1 MAGRIPT
8 RDIEAI
14 KQRVNIADV
23 VGEYVQLKGA
33 SVGSLKG
40 LCPFHDEKSPSFN
53 VRPDQGFYHCFGCSE
68 GGDVYKFLQKIENIT
83 FYEAVEK
90 CASKISYEITYEAG
104 SNRDEGVNR
113 ARLIAANEAAAKF
126 FSSALSSPEA
136 QTARDFLTQ
145 RKFDKEAAEYFGIGY
160 APKGWNSLGDALKSE
175 GFTEEELVKVD
186 LLVAKEG
193 RTYDKFRGR
202 LVWPIR
208 DATNAVIGFGARKI
222 YEDDPLAKYINTGE
236 TPVYHKSQVLY
247 GLNLAKKDIAKN
259 RQVVVVEGYTDVM
272 ACHLAGITTAV
283 ATCGTAFGDDHIRK
297 INQIFG
303 TGGESAEV
311 IFTFDPDA
319 AGQKAAMRAFESSG
333 KFIAS
338 TFVAVGPEGLDPC
351 DLRIQKGDVAVQA
364 MISTKRPIYEFA
376 LDQKIA
382 GHDLSSYPGR
392 LSAATAAVSVLTRI
406 TDLGSRE
413 EYVRTLASKVQLG
426 NDEIN
431 RLLSA
436 QLTKQRAA
444 AVANSR
450 RGESSYLPPELN
462 PGEPPPPED
471 GPEFPMPN
479 LQDANTRLEQEVL
492 AVLLQVPS
500 AWSPEAV
507 LQICEQMFG
516 TPAYVVIAQSAAS
529 SIASIHQPDW
539 FNQIGS
545 KTPEVLH
552 SLVRQL
558 GSKEL
563 PVSNSED
570 IQAYAVGVIASAQRK
585 MLTRQ
590 RDSMRA
596 SLSLMD
602 AESNSA
608 EHINLQRA
616 LMAIEAQIRELR

>member
-1 MAGRIPT
+1 MAGRIST
-8 RDIEAI
+8 RDIESI
-14 KQRVNIADV
+14 KQRVNIADI

-104 SNRDEGVNR
+104 GNRDEGVNR
-113 ARLIAANEAAAKF
+113 ARLLAANEAAAKY
-126 FSSALSSPEA
+126 FSACLTTPEA
-136 QTARDFLTQ
+136 QTARDFLFQ
-145 RKFDKEAAEYFGIGY
+145 RKFDQQAAEYFGIGY
-160 APKGWNSLGDALKSE
+160 APKGWNSLGEALKKE

-338 TFVAVGPEGLDPC
+338 TYVAVGPEGLDPC
-351 DLRIQKGDVAVQA
+351 DLRIQKGDAAVQE
-364 MISTKRPIYEFA
+364 MIASKRPIYEFA
-376 LDQKIA
+376 LDQKIS
-382 GHDLSSYPGR
+382 GHDLSAYPGR
-392 LSAATAAVSVLTRI
+392 LSAATAAVTVLTRI
-406 TDLGSRE
+406 SDLGARE
-413 EYVRTLASKVQLG
+413 EYVRTLAGKVQLG

-436 QLTKQRAA
+436 ELTKQRAA

-462 PGEPPPPED
+462 PGDPPPPED

-492 AVLLQVPS
+492 AVLLQVPT
-500 AWSPEAV
+500 AWSPEAA
-507 LQICEQMFG
+507 LQICESMFG
-516 TPAYVVIAQSAAS
+516 TPAYVVIAQAAS
-529 SIASIHQPDW
+529 QSIASIHQPDW

-545 KTPEVLH
+545 KTPDVLH
-552 SLVRQL
+552 GLVRQL

-563 PVSNSED
+563 PVSTPDE

-596 SLSLMD
+596 NL
-602 AESNSA
+602 AQINSETSSE
-608 EHINLQRA
+608 EHTQMQRQ

>member
-1 MAGRIPT
+1 MAGRISS
-8 RDIEAI
+8 RDVEAI
-14 KQRVNIADV
+14 KQRVNIADI

-53 VRPDQGFYHCFGCSE
+53 VRPDHGFYHCFGCSE

-90 CASKISYEITYEAG
+90 CAAKISYQITYEAG
-104 SNRDEGVNR
+104 SGRDEGVNR
-113 ARLIAANEAAAKF
+113 ARLLAANEAAANF
-126 FSSALSSPEA
+126 FAACLSSPEA
-136 QTARDFLTQ
+136 QSARDFLSQ
-145 RKFDKEAAEYFGIGY
+145 RNFDREAAVYFGIGY
-160 APKGWNSLGDALKSE
+160 APKGWNSLGEALKKE
-175 GFTEEELVKVD
+175 GFTEEELIKVD
-186 LLVAKEG
+186 LLVSKDG
-193 RTYDKFRGR
+193 RSYDKFRGR

-208 DATNAVIGFGARKI
+208 DTTNAVIGFGARKI

-272 ACHLAGITTAV
+272 ACHLAGFTTAV
-283 ATCGTAFGDDHIRK
+283 ATCGTAFGDDHIRR
-297 INQIFG
+297 INQLFG
-303 TGGESAEV
+303 SGGEAAEV

-333 KFIAS
+333 KFIDS
-338 TFVAVGPEGLDPC
+338 TFVAVGPDGLDPC
-351 DLRIQKGDVAVQA
+351 DLRIQRGDAAVQQ

-376 LDQKIA
+376 LDQKIQ

-392 LSAATAAVSVLTRI
+392 LSAASAAVTVLTRI
-406 TDLGSRE
+406 NDLGARE
-413 EYVRTLASKVQLG
+413 EYVRTLASKVALG

-436 QLTKQRAA
+436 ELTKQRAT
-444 AVANSR
+444 AVSNAR
-450 RGESSYLPPELN
+450 RGEANYLPPEIN
-462 PGEPPPPED
+462 PGEPPPPEE
-471 GPEFPMPN
+471 GPEFPAPN

-492 AVLLQVPS
+492 AVLLQVPV
-500 AWSPEAV
+500 AWSKEAA
-507 LQICEQMFG
+507 LQICQNMFG
-516 TPAYVVIAQSAAS
+516 TPAYVVIAQAATQ
-529 SIASIHQPDW
+529 SIDSIHQPDW

-552 SLVRQL
+552 SIVRHL

-563 PVSNSED
+563 PVSAPEQ
-570 IQAYAVGVIASAQRK
+570 ILEYAVGVIASAQRK
-585 MLTRQ
+585 LLTRQ

-596 SLSLMD
+596 SLSVIN
-602 AESNSA
+602 AETNVE
-608 EHINLQRA
+608 EHTQIQRQ

>member
-104 SNRDEGVNR
+104 GNRDEGVNR

-126 FSSALSSPEA
+126 FASALSSPEA

-247 GLNLAKKDIAKN
+247 GLNLAKKDIAMN

-351 DLRIQKGDVAVQA
+351 DLRIQKGDAAVQS

-436 QLTKQRAA
+436 ELTKQRAA

-450 RGESSYLPPELN
+450 RGESSYLPPEFN

-500 AWSPEAV
+500 AWSAEAA
-507 LQICEQMFG
+507 LQFCEQMFG
-516 TPAYVVIAQSAAS
+516 TPAYVVIAQSAAA

-570 IQAYAVGVIASAQRK
+570 IQAYAVGVISSAQRK

-602 AESNSA
+602 AETNSA

>member
-14 KQRVNIADV
+14 KQRVNIADI

-53 VRPDQGFYHCFGCSE
+53 VKPDQGFYHCFGCSE

-104 SNRDEGVNR
+104 GNRDDGVNR
-113 ARLIAANEAAAKF
+113 ARLLAANEAAAKF
-126 FSSALSSPEA
+126 FAEMLATPEA

-145 RKFDKEAAEYFGIGY
+145 RKFDKQAAEYFGIGY
-160 APKGWNSLGDALKSE
+160 APKGWNGLGDALKRQ

-186 LLVAKEG
+186 LIVAKEG

-208 DATNAVIGFGARKI
+208 DATNSVIGFGARKI

-247 GLNLAKKDIAKN
+247 GLNLSKKDIAKN

-283 ATCGTAFGDDHIRK
+283 ATCGTAFGDDHIRR

-303 TGGESAEV
+303 TGGEAAEV
-311 IFTFDPDA
+311 VFTFDPDA

-338 TFVAVGPEGLDPC
+338 TFVAIGPDGLDPC
-351 DLRIQKGDVAVQA
+351 DLRIQQGDQAVQA
-364 MISTKRPIYEFA
+364 MIGNKRPIYEFA
-376 LDQKIA
+376 LDQKIS

-392 LSAATAAVSVLTRI
+392 LSAATAAVTVLARI
-406 TDLGSRE
+406 VDLGARE
-413 EYVRTLASKVQLG
+413 EYVRTLAGKVQLG
-426 NDEIN
+426 SDEIN

-436 QLTKQRAA
+436 ELTKQRAA

-450 RGESSYLPPELN
+450 RGESAYLPPEMN
-462 PGEPPPPED
+462 PGEPPPAED
-471 GPEFPMPN
+471 APEFPLPN
-479 LQDANTRLEQEVL
+479 LQDSNTRLEQEVL
-492 AVLLQVPS
+492 AVLLQVPT
-500 AWSPEAV
+500 AWSAEAAV
-507 LQICEQMFG
+507 QICQQFFAS
-516 TPAYVVIAQSAAS
+516 PAYVVIAESAVQ
-529 SIASIHQPDW
+529 SIAYIHQPDW

-552 SLVRQL
+552 TLVRQL

-563 PVSNSED
+563 PVSKPDE

-596 SLSLMD
+596 NLSAIDIETNPEAHTL
-602 AESNSA
+602 
-608 EHINLQRA
+608 LQRQ
-616 LMAIEAQIRELR
+616 LMAIEAQIRELK

>member
-136 QTARDFLTQ
+136 QSARDFLTQ

-351 DLRIQKGDVAVQA
+351 DLRIQKGDAAVQA

-436 QLTKQRAA
+436 ELTKQRAA

-500 AWSPEAV
+500 AWSPEAA

-516 TPAYVVIAQSAAS
+516 TPAYVVIAQSAAA

-602 AESNSA
+602 SEANSA

>member
-1 MAGRIPT
+1 MAGRIPP

-14 KQRVNIADV
+14 KHRTNIADI

-53 VRPDQGFYHCFGCSE
+53 VRPDQGFYHCFGCGE
-68 GGDVYKFLQKIENIT
+68 GGDVYKFLQKLENIT

-90 CASKISYEITYEAG
+90 CAAKISYQITYEAG
-104 SNRDEGVNR
+104 SGRDEGVNR
-113 ARLIAANEAAAKF
+113 ARLLAANEAAAKYF
-126 FSSALSSPEA
+126 QQQLGSPEA

-145 RKFDKEAAEYFGIGY
+145 RNFDQAASVHFGLGY
-160 APKGWNSLGDALKSE
+160 APKGWNGLGDALKGQ

-186 LLVAKEG
+186 LVVSKEG
-193 RTYDKFRGR
+193 KSYDKFRGR

-208 DATNAVIGFGARKI
+208 DATNSVIGFGARKI

-247 GLNLAKKDIAKN
+247 GLDLAKKDIASK

-283 ATCGTAFGDDHIRK
+283 ATCGTAFGDDHIRR
-297 INQIFG
+297 INQLFG
-303 TGGESAEV
+303 SSDAPAQV

-351 DLRIQKGDVAVQA
+351 DLRISRGDSAVLQ
-364 MISTKRPIYEFA
+364 MIETKRPIYEFA

-392 LSAATAAVSVLTRI
+392 LSAATAAVSVLTKI
-406 TDLGSRE
+406 VDLGARE
-413 EYVRTLASKVQLG
+413 EYVRILAGKVQLG
-426 NDEIN
+426 SDEIN

-436 QLTKQRAA
+436 EVAKLRSS
-444 AVANSR
+444 AVAGAR
-450 RGESSYLPPELN
+450 RGMDID
-462 PGEPPPPED
+462 PGEPPLPED
-471 GPEFPMPN
+471 APEFPAPN
-479 LQDANTRLEQEVL
+479 LNDPNTRLEQEVL
-492 AVLLQVPS
+492 AVILQAPAALTEDGVLL
-500 AWSPEAV
+500 
-507 LQICEQMFG
+507 ICQQMFA
-516 TPAYVVIAQSAAS
+516 TPAYVVIADAAS
-529 SIASIHQPDW
+529 QSISSLKQPDW
-539 FNQIGS
+539 FAQIVS

-552 SLVRQL
+552 NLLRQL
-558 GSKEL
+558 AAKEL
-563 PVSNSED
+563 P
-570 IQAYAVGVIASAQRK
+570 IR
-585 MLTRQ
+585 
-590 RDSMRA
+590 
-596 SLSLMD
+596 D
-602 AESNSA
+602 AEQLNEYALSVVNSA
-608 EHINLQRA
+608 RKKIMMRQKSALVAALGSLDVEAQPEEHNRIQQA
-616 LMAIEAQIRELR
+616 LVVLEGQIRAIE

>member
-1 MAGRIPT
+1 MAGRIPP

-14 KQRVNIADV
+14 KQRVNIADI

-53 VRPDQGFYHCFGCSE
+53 VRPDQGFYHCFGCGE
-68 GGDVYKFLQKIENIT
+68 GGDVYKFLQKVDNIT

-90 CASKISYEITYEAG
+90 CASKISYQITYEAG
-104 SNRDEGVNR
+104 SGKDDGINRG
-113 ARLIAANEAAAKF
+113 RLLAANEAAAKF
-126 FSSALSSPEA
+126 FATQLQTPEA
-136 QTARDFLTQ
+136 QTARDFLSQ
-145 RKFDKEAAEYFGIGY
+145 RKFDKEAAEYFGLGY
-160 APKGWNSLGDALKSE
+160 APKGWNSLGDALKQQ

-193 RTYDKFRGR
+193 RSYDKFRGR
-202 LVWPIR
+202 LVWPIK

-247 GLNLAKKDIAKN
+247 GLDLAKKDIAKN

-272 ACHLAGITTAV
+272 ACHLAGVTTAV
-283 ATCGTAFGDDHIRK
+283 ATCGTAFGDDHIRR
-297 INQIFG
+297 INQLFG
-303 TGGESAEV
+303 SGDQAAQV

-351 DLRIQKGDVAVQA
+351 DLRITKGDVSVQQ
-364 MISTKRPIYEFA
+364 MIANKIPIYEFA
-376 LDQKIA
+376 IDQKIS

-392 LSAATAAVSVLTRI
+392 LSAATAAVSVLAKI
-406 TDLGSRE
+406 TELGARE
-413 EYVRTLASKVQLG
+413 EYVRMLAAKVQLG

-436 QLTKQRAA
+436 ELTKLRSQ
-444 AVANSR
+444 AVTNSR
-450 RGESSYLPPELN
+450 RGESVYTPPELL
-462 PGEPPPPED
+462 PGEPPVAED
-471 GPEFPMPN
+471 APEFPAPN
-479 LQDANTRLEQEVL
+479 LNDPNTRMEQEVL
-492 AVLLQVPS
+492 AIMLQVPG
-500 AWSPEAV
+500 AWHES
-507 LQICEQMFG
+507 QITQIAEHMFG
-516 TPAYVVIAQSAAS
+516 TPAYVVIAQAAAQS
-529 SIASIHQPDW
+529 VAALHTPDW

-552 SLVRQL
+552 TLVRQL

-563 PVSNSED
+563 PVSSSEQL
-570 IQAYAVGVIASAQRK
+570 IEYATSVIASAQK
-585 MLTRQ
+585 KLLTRQ
-590 RDSMRA
+590 KAALLSA
-596 SLSLMD
+596 LSLLN
-602 AESNSA
+602 AETQA
-608 EHINLQRA
+608 QEHNQIQLQLVA
-616 LMAIEAQIRELR
+616 LEEQIRSI

>member
-1 MAGRIPT
+1 MAGRIPP

-14 KQRVNIADV
+14 KQRTNIADI

-53 VRPDQGFYHCFGCSE
+53 VRPDQGFYHCFGCGE
-68 GGDVYKFLQKIENIT
+68 GGDVYKFLQKLENIT

-90 CASKISYEITYEAG
+90 CAAKISYQITYEAG
-104 SNRDEGVNR
+104 SGRDEGVNR
-113 ARLIAANEAAAKF
+113 GRLLAANEAAAKYF
-126 FSSALSSPEA
+126 QQQLGTSEA

-145 RKFDKEAAEYFGIGY
+145 RNFDQAASVHFGLGY
-160 APKGWNSLGDALKSE
+160 APKGWNGLGDALKAQ

-186 LLVAKEG
+186 LVVSKEG
-193 RTYDKFRGR
+193 KSYDKFRGR

-208 DATNAVIGFGARKI
+208 DATNSVIGFGARKI

-247 GLNLAKKDIAKN
+247 GLDLAKKDIASK

-283 ATCGTAFGDDHIRK
+283 ATCGTAFGDDHIRR
-297 INQIFG
+297 INQLFG
-303 TGGESAEV
+303 SSDAPAQV

-351 DLRIQKGDVAVQA
+351 DLRISRGDAAVLQ
-364 MISTKRPIYEFA
+364 MIDTKRPIYEFA

-392 LSAATAAVSVLTRI
+392 LSAATAAVNVLTKI
-406 TDLGSRE
+406 SDLGARE
-413 EYVRTLASKVQLG
+413 EYVRILAGKVQLG
-426 NDEIN
+426 SDEIN

-436 QLTKQRAA
+436 EVAKLRSS
-444 AVANSR
+444 AVAGAR
-450 RGESSYLPPELN
+450 RGMDID
-462 PGEPPPPED
+462 PGEPPLPED
-471 GPEFPMPN
+471 SPEFPTPN
-479 LQDANTRLEQEVL
+479 LNDPNTRLEQEVL
-492 AVLLQVPS
+492 AVILQAPAALTEDGVLL
-500 AWSPEAV
+500 
-507 LQICEQMFG
+507 ICQQMFA
-516 TPAYVVIAQSAAS
+516 TPAYVVIADAAS
-529 SIASIHQPDW
+529 QSISSLKQPDW
-539 FNQIGS
+539 FAQIVS

-552 SLVRQL
+552 NLLRQL
-558 GSKEL
+558 AAKEL
-563 PVSNSED
+563 P
-570 IQAYAVGVIASAQRK
+570 IR
-585 MLTRQ
+585 
-590 RDSMRA
+590 
-596 SLSLMD
+596 D
-602 AESNSA
+602 AEQLNEYALSVVNSA
-608 EHINLQRA
+608 RKKIMMRQKSALVAALGSLDVEAQPEEHNRIQQA
-616 LMAIEAQIRELR
+616 LVVLEGQIRAIE